1 MIRSKIG
8 YKSGGPKIQKA
19 LNVEI
24 EEKGL
29 GIQPKRVSSIGL

>member
-24 EEKGL
+24 EEEVF
-29 GIQPKRVSSIGL
+29 GIPPKRVSSIGL